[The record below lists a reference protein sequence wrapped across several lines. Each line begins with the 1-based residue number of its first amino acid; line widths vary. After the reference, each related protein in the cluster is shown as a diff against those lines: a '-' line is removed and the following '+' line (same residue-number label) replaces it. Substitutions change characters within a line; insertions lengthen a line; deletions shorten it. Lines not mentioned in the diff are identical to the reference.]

1 MMPERR
7 FLKGE
12 VNGKEKSFGEKLL
25 ETVDR
30 LNRRQA
36 ENYAMYSAE
45 CHRQNKNVGEPIDIM
60 AMLENKKKAK
70 P

>member
-1 MMPERR
+1 MKSM
-7 FLKGE
+7 GT
-12 VNGKEKSFGEKLL
+12 EKSFGEKLS
-25 ETVDR
+25 ETVDKH
-30 LNRRQA
+30 NRRQA
-36 ENYAMYSAE
+36 KNYAMYSAE